1 MILYFFKKFEGCA
14 ALLLQVGWTSSVA
27 RCELWVTGCGLWV
40 GSKNDFMSV
49 KKFEDLTIWVDSR
62 IINQEIWTIMINT
75 DLYSDYALKNQINKS
90 SGSIMDN
97 IAEGFDRNGNKE
109 FIYFLSISKAS
120 CAELQSQLYRCLD
133 RSYIEKEKFNDLV
146 DSTSTLSKRIGALMT
161 YLKNS
166 NRKGSKFD

>member
-1 MILYFFKKFEGCA
+1 M
-14 ALLLQVGWTSSVA
+14 QVKGLRVSSY
-27 RCELWVTGCGLWV
+27 GLWV
-40 GSKNDFMSV
+40 SSKNNNMSV
-49 KKFEDLTIWVDSR
+49 KTFEDLTIWADSR
-62 IINQEIWTIMINT
+62 KINQEIWNIMTNT
-75 DLYSDYALKNQINKS
+75 DLHSDYALKNQINKS

-109 FIYFLSISKAS
+109 FRYFLSISKAS

-133 RSYIEKEKFNDLV
+133 RSYLEKEKFTDLV
-146 DSTSTLSKRIGALMT
+146 DSTTILSKRIGTLMT

>member
-1 MILYFFKKFEGCA
+1 
-14 ALLLQVGWTSSVA
+14 
-27 RCELWVTGCGLWV
+27 
-40 GSKNDFMSV
+40 MSV

-120 CAELQSQLYRCLD
+120 CAELQS
-133 RSYIEKEKFNDLV
+133 
-146 DSTSTLSKRIGALMT
+146 
-161 YLKNS
+161 
-166 NRKGSKFD
+166 